1 MGDKHKS
8 NQLYCWIHLFCYA
21 NTPTTQSVSLNVV
34 YFKCSWEWNKKTCFW
49 NNLSHTL
56 AGPQGCSNMWTANGA
71 FWCTCVVLLTRLTL
85 KHGSS
90 TLRSLVTGS
99 PGTTAFIIEI
109 LSCQVA
115 LRTCQGGLKG
125 TALAV
130 LLSCS
135 AWFFIALHS
144 RPIRRCFQT
153 YVSIIHFLWWQL
165 LTVTHCAT
173 TSSQNLVYL
182 SASVRPPV
190 FSPPC
195 PCSSLKKA
203 CSVR

>member
-1 MGDKHKS
+1 
-8 NQLYCWIHLFCYA
+8 
-21 NTPTTQSVSLNVV
+21 
-34 YFKCSWEWNKKTCFW
+34 
-49 NNLSHTL
+49 
-56 AGPQGCSNMWTANGA
+56 MWTPAERFGA
-71 FWCTCVVLLTRLTL
+71 WCVVLLTRLTL

-90 TLRSLVTGS
+90 TLWSLVTGS

-115 LRTCQGGLKG
+115 LHTCQGGLKG

-173 TSSQNLVYL
+173 TSSQSLVYL
-182 SASVRPPV
+182 SASGGRPV
-190 FSPPC
+190 FSTVP
-195 PCSSLKKA
+195 
-203 CSVR
+203 VRKFSKGMLGQFIWGEINYM